1 MSGKL
6 VLVAGSPSSTSRSSF
21 VANSVAG
28 HAAEAG
34 IATRTF
40 SIRDFDPADV
50 VYGKA
55 DAPAVAAFIRAVVEA
70 SAIVLSTPVYKGT
83 YAGGLKAVVDLIPP
97 DALAGKVA
105 LGIATT
111 RLPAHGAGVDRGY
124 RDLFGFFRA
133 RVVETL
139 VVHDDELK
147 IVDGR
152 GEIANTAAERV
163 ANAGRALVQAVTEGL
178 RRSE

>member
-1 MSGKL
+1 MSGGL
-6 VLVAGSPSSTSRSSF
+6 VLVAGSPSLTSRSSF
-21 VANSVAG
+21 VAKSVAG
-28 HAAEAG
+28 YAAEAG

-55 DAPAVAAFIRAVVEA
+55 DAPAVAAFVRAVVEA

-83 YAGGLKAVVDLIPP
+83 YAGGLKAIVDLIPP
-97 DALAGKVA
+97 DALVDKAA

-111 RLPAHGAGVDRGY
+111 RLPAHGPGVDRGY
-124 RDLFGFFRA
+124 RDLFGFFGA
-133 RVVETL
+133 RVLATL

-147 IVDGR
+147 IADGR
-152 GEIANTAAERV
+152 GEIANAAAERV
-163 ANAGRALVQAVTEGL
+163 AKAGRALVEAVTGSL
-178 RRSE
+178 R